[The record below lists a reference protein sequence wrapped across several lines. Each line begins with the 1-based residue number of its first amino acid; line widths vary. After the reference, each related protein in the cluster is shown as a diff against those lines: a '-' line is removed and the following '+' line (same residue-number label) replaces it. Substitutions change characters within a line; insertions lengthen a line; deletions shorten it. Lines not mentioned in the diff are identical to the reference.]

1 MIVVAT
7 LFSTA
12 AYAAEWPADGTGN
25 AGASRGL
32 NNAGASAGLNNAG
45 ASAGLNN
52 AGASA
57 GLNNA
62 IGEGRNSNMVC
73 VNGRCFTRSRR

>member
-1 MIVVAT
+1 MKTLPMMIVAT

-12 AYAAEWPADGTGN
+12 AYAGDWPADGTGN

-52 AGASA
+52 A
-57 GLNNA
+57 
-62 IGEGRNSNMVC
+62 IGEGRNSSMVC
-73 VNGRCFTRSRR
+73 INGRCFTQPRK